1 MKDCASGAPRAMAKH
16 VDDPTNAALLTNFAT
31 AMRNDGE
38 DDTHKA
44 AIDAKLSSLDD
55 PLGAVVA
62 ALILPFELENSP

>member
-1 MKDCASGAPRAMAKH
+1 MAKH

-62 ALILPFELENSP
+62 ALILPFELENPP